1 MVAILLNS
9 AQLLENVTAAEHR
22 KIGRTIMDSDFTK
35 EMKTQENLLLGKS
48 KASPGND
55 DTLNAP
61 QRLSLFQHFEDRA
74 RLAGA
79 LRLKRKKVEEELALG
94 DVQGLQEI
102 LAQLGFSPEC
112 RAACL
117 EAAGGDRHI
126 RLDALM
132 AALSEKPAAQSITEV
147 PAAPAE
153 HVANLLETLLYNGG
167 PVEGVSEDVAVR
179 KTGSY
184 SAAEF
189 KEMLERIA
197 DKVSRD
203 AAFSEEN
210 DDAMRFKG
218 DAGGRTDGRAEEDS
232 SGNTPSPNGPSNP
245 KRSWNTMPNFSKS
258 DESLFGDTKA
268 PEDGEPTAK
277 DPVEWTES
285 EPGLAPEPWT
295 DPPRPRD
302 FKAPKVL
309 AAHADQRP
317 GTSSAESTLN
327 SGDSAALNESAE
339 GAPPSQPQTEGANPV
354 KPNPRAFVETVN
366 TEPPSGASAPEQLE
380 HASVKAADQAKNGL
394 PAAAPTEMEGLGH
407 THGSRQAQAGER
419 APLEKS
425 DSPTPPALSASSSGN
440 ENTGKQ
446 ENPSHGHGSP
456 GSLVEA
462 ETAGLKG
469 SPSTAEPASGGENP
483 GSGDNLRSGS
493 GFQRALGEIVSL
505 KLDGAGPSPAVNQP
519 SIESRVPFYSS
530 TWPSVVAERFQ
541 EMIRQNRHRLTL
553 EVEPKHLGKLVLR
566 VETRNDQVSTWIT
579 AEHEQV
585 RELLARNAGFLRQM
599 LAEQGITLGSFSV
612 DVRKE
617 KEHGR
622 FSPDEAKVDPASG
635 AGTASEKKPLSEA
648 VPPATARRLNDGQ
661 TISLVA

>member
-1 MVAILLNS
+1 MVAILLNA

-22 KIGRTIMDSDFTK
+22 KIGRTILASDFTK

-55 DTLNAP
+55 DTMNAP
-61 QRLSLFQHFEDRA
+61 QRLSLFQNCEDEV
-74 RLAGA
+74 RLARA
-79 LRLKRKKVEEELALG
+79 LRLKREKVEEALALG
-94 DVQGLQEI
+94 DLQGLQEI
-102 LAQLGFSPEC
+102 LALLGFSPEC

-117 EAAGGDRHI
+117 EAAGRDQRI
-126 RLDALM
+126 RLNALM
-132 AALSEKPAAQSITEV
+132 AALSEKPAAQSITEI

-153 HVANLLETLLYNGG
+153 HVANLLEGLLYNGE
-167 PVEGVSEDVAVR
+167 PVQGVFEDVPVR

-189 KEMLERIA
+189 KEMLGRIA

-203 AAFSEEN
+203 AAFGQGS
-210 DDAMRFKG
+210 DDVMRFQG
-218 DAGGRTDGRAEEDS
+218 DAGGRRDWRAEEGS
-232 SGNTPSPNGPSNP
+232 SGNTPSANGPSHP

-258 DESLFGDTKA
+258 DESLIGNTKA
-268 PEDGEPTAK
+268 PGDGESTAK
-277 DPVEWTES
+277 DPGEWSES
-285 EPGLAPEPWT
+285 EPGLAPEPWA
-295 DPPRPRD
+295 DPPGSRD
-302 FKAPKVL
+302 FKAPKVF

-317 GTSSAESTLN
+317 GTSSAEPNSN
-327 SGDSAALNESAE
+327 SGASAALNENAQ
-339 GAPPSQPQTEGANPV
+339 GAPPSQPQTAGANPV
-354 KPNPRAFVETVN
+354 KPNPRAFSEAVN
-366 TEPPSGASAPEQLE
+366 TQTPAGAPTPERVDN
-380 HASVKAADQAKNGL
+380 ASVRAADQAKNGL
-394 PAAAPTEMEGLGH
+394 PAAAPTEMEGLGR

-419 APLEKS
+419 ASLEKS
-425 DSPTPPALSASSSGN
+425 DSPTPPAPSASSSGN

-446 ENPSHGHGSP
+446 ENPSQGHGSP
-456 GSLVEA
+456 GSLIEA
-462 ETAGLKG
+462 ETAGLEG
-469 SPSTAEPASGGENP
+469 SPSTAESASGGENP

-493 GFQRALGEIVSL
+493 GFQRTLGEIVSL
-505 KLDGAGPSPAVNQP
+505 KLDGAGPSQTAHQP
-519 SIESRVPFYSS
+519 SPESRVPLYSS

-579 AEHEQV
+579 AEHDQV

-599 LAEQGITLGSFSV
+599 LAEQGISLGSFSV

-617 KEHGR
+617 KEQGR
-622 FSPDEAKVDPASG
+622 FAPDEAKVDPAPE
-635 AGTASEKKPLSEA
+635 AGTASEKKPLSAA
-648 VPPATARRLNDGQ
+648 VPPPTARRLNDGQ